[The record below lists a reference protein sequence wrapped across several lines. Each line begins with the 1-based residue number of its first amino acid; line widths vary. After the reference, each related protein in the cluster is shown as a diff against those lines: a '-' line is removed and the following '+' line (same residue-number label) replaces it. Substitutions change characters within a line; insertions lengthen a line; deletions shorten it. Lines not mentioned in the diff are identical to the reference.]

1 MKDGAVIANSGHF
14 NVEIDLTGL
23 AKLATKVLKGV
34 RNLVDGYELPGGA
47 TVYVLAEGR
56 LVNLAA
62 AEGHPAAVMDMS
74 FAVQALATEW
84 VANRRGKL
92 DVRVHE
98 VPHEVDEFVAALKL
112 KSMGIQ
118 IDTLTS
124 EQRKYLS
131 SSDMGT

>member
-1 MKDGAVIANSGHF
+1 
-14 NVEIDLTGL
+14 
-23 AKLATKVLKGV
+23 
-34 RNLVDGYELPGGA
+34 
-47 TVYVLAEGR
+47 VYVLAEGR

-92 DVRVHE
+92 ETRVHD
-98 VPHEVDEFVAALKL
+98 VPHEIDEFVAALKL

-118 IDTLTS
+118 IDTLTP
-124 EQRKYLS
+124 EQTRYLAS
-131 SSDMGT
+131 SHMGT